1 MVEMVSQP
9 ISMPPALLK
18 EFKEA
23 LKGTRFDN
31 NGKINGSAGV
41 RELMN
46 SIIEDKKKDSPILQP
61 RIEYTTKMLKEFLDC
76 SDEHIAE
83 CIEQL
88 PREKIAD
95 IGNKINGVSR
105 IITNRFYKETK
116 EAESPEEEV
125 KNPVT
130 EEEYKQIQV
139 FTSSY
144 YEKPLTPE
152 QKELRRRFRRYG
164 KL

>member
-1 MVEMVSQP
+1 MVEMVPQP
-9 ISMPPALLK
+9 ISMPSGFLK
-18 EFKEA
+18 EFKES
-23 LKGTRFDN
+23 LKGTRFDK
-31 NGKINGSAGV
+31 NGTINGSAAV
-41 RELMN
+41 RELMK
-46 SIIEDKKKDSPILQP
+46 SVIEDKKKDSAILQP
-61 RIEYTTKMLKEFLDC
+61 RIEYTTKMLNEFLGC

-83 CIEQL
+83 CIGQL

-95 IGNKINGVSR
+95 IGNKANAVGR
-105 IITNRFYKETK
+105 IVTKSFYKETEEEK
-116 EAESPEEEV
+116 PEEEV

-152 QKELRRRFRRYG
+152 QKELRRRLHRYG
-164 KL
+164 KLR